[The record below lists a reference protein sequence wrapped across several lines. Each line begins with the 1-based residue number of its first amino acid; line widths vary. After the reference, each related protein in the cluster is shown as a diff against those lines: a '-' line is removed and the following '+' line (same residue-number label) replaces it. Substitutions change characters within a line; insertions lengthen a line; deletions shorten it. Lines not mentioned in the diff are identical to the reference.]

1 MPLFLKL
8 LKGHVKTVL
17 FFVSLF
23 ALGMS
28 LFLTVD
34 TLSIEFVDSLRAQ
47 SKQFLGGDVQI
58 RLRKDFS
65 PEQKNV
71 IHSHLQDWDQSEE
84 WRFFT
89 MVAGPDRTLLVQ
101 ARAVDLKFP
110 LVGEFADSSGLQF
123 DPPSVGEV
131 YAPQSLLQIIGL
143 SVGDSVQIGTN
154 KFLISRLLVT
164 SPDSRFAFAQ
174 FTQRLYMNLNDVESA
189 GLLSKGSRIF
199 RHHHFLNSNK
209 DLTESELILL
219 KKSLLKQIK
228 DPEISIE
235 SSADSD
241 SELAARFSMAIRLAK
256 LLALFTFLMS
266 ALGALQFFFNHLERE
281 KHNRVLFQTLGMSQS
296 KIVSIYFIQG
306 LFLTSLALLLSLGF
320 AKIWTYFVSGILSE
334 KFQITI
340 EGNLRFEAFVL
351 LIVAAFLSYTLL
363 ILGPMIQMRIES
375 AKSILRQS
383 SLHWKLGLSV
393 FVIQLV
399 FGYAFAYV
407 VTQSWILSLIF
418 LAILI
423 TGFLGMSMAGLLLD
437 KGMKLLSKL
446 GLRWTSW
453 ESLRILLLHRPGR
466 SLMVFSLLGLVTLVL
481 YLMPGLNSMLK
492 QQLLPEDQT
501 QLPRWFLIDVQD
513 EHLEELQKFLTAR
526 GYQNVQPAPMIR
538 ARLMK
543 VNGNDFVRKGQA
555 KTLEEEQEKRMRN
568 RGYNLSYR
576 SSLDSSESIREGQFW
591 TQAWSGKGIPEISVE
606 YRFMQRLGFTLGD
619 TLEFEVEGFPQKG
632 IISSV
637 REVRWSSFKPNFF
650 VQFQPGVLEV
660 APKTFIVS
668 LPFIEEDE
676 VLFQKEFFQA
686 FPTISLID
694 LKEVVKLTVSQ
705 LEKISIMLTGITF
718 FALLC
723 GLVLLLEI
731 AFELAQS
738 AKKEMHLRFS
748 LGQKRISILWLWLSP
763 LVFWVLSAWALGY
776 GAHILFVRLIGG
788 QLFGDLPWTP
798 ELSALLWSFP
808 VMIFFVGSM
817 SYFFYRALVHEK
829 SLEVLKA
836 RD

>member
-8 LKGHVKTVL
+8 LKGHIKTVI

-34 TLSIEFVDSLRAQ
+34 TLSIEFVDSLRSQ
-47 SKQFLGGDVQI
+47 SKQFLGGDLEV
-58 RLRKDFS
+58 RLRKELNAD
-65 PEQKNV
+65 QKQIIETKLNG
-71 IHSHLQDWDQSEE
+71 WDKSEE

-101 ARAVDLKFP
+101 ARAVDSHFP
-110 LVGEFADSSGLQF
+110 LVGEFSDSTGTQF
-123 DPPSVGEV
+123 EPPSVGEV

-143 SVGDSVQIGTN
+143 SVGDSIPIGTK

-174 FTQRLYMNLNDVESA
+174 FTQRLYMNLEDVETA

-199 RHHHFLNSNK
+199 RHHHFLNSQVSL
-209 DLTESELILL
+209 DDSELITL
-219 KKSLLKQIK
+219 KKALLKQIK

-235 SSADSD
+235 SAADSD

-296 KIVSIYFIQG
+296 KIVSIYFVQG
-306 LFLTSLALLLSLGF
+306 LFLTSLALILSLGF
-320 AKIWTYFVSGILSE
+320 AKIWTYFVSGILTD
-334 KFQITI
+334 KFQIVI
-340 EGNLRFEAFVL
+340 QGNLRAEAFILL
-351 LIVAAFLSYTLL
+351 LIAAFLSYTLL

-375 AKSILRQS
+375 AKSILSQS
-383 SLHWKLGLSV
+383 TLHWKLGISV
-393 FVIQLV
+393 FVVQLI
-399 FGYAFAYV
+399 FGYVLAYV

-423 TGFLGMSMAGLLLD
+423 TGFLGMSVAALLLD
-437 KGMKLLSKL
+437 KGMQLAAKC

-453 ESLRILLLHRPGR
+453 ESLRLLLLHRPGR

-501 QLPRWFLIDVQD
+501 QLPRWFLIDVQE
-513 EHLEELQKFLTAR
+513 EHLEDLQVFLQAR
-526 GYQNVQPAPMIR
+526 NYQNVQPSPMIR
-538 ARLMK
+538 ARLLK
-543 VNGNDFVRKGQA
+543 VNGDDFVRKGKA

-576 SSLDSSESIREGQFW
+576 SSLDSSESIREGEFW
-591 TQAWSGKGIPEISVE
+591 SKSWSGKGVPEISVE
-606 YRFMQRLGFTLGD
+606 YRFMQRLGFNLGD

-632 IISSV
+632 MITSV
-637 REVRWSSFKPNFF
+637 REIQWSSFKPNFF
-650 VQFQPGVLEV
+650 VQFQPGVLEL
-660 APKTFIVS
+660 APKTYIVS

-676 VLFQKEFFQA
+676 VLFQQEFFKA

-694 LKEVVKLTVSQ
+694 LKEVVKITVSQ

-748 LGQKRISILWLWLSP
+748 LGQKRMSILWLWLSP
-763 LVFWVLSAWALGY
+763 LVFWVMSAWGLGY
-776 GAHILFVRLIGG
+776 AAHVLFVRLIGG

-798 ELSALLWSFP
+798 ELSALLWSLP
-808 VMIFFVGSM
+808 VLVFFIGSIT
-817 SYFFYRALVHEK
+817 YFFFRALVQEK